1 MKKRKKT
8 DPETLERWE
17 RERREFAE
25 LMKRRDQRLAAG
37 EARIAAYNAKLR
49 RWTFGLFG
57 REPAQPTQN
66 L

>member
-1 MKKRKKT
+1 MKKRKG
-8 DPETLERWE
+8 PSRETLERWE
-17 RERREFAE
+17 RERREFVE
-25 LMKRRDQRLAAG
+25 RRDERLAAG

-57 REPAQPTQN
+57 REPTQPTQN